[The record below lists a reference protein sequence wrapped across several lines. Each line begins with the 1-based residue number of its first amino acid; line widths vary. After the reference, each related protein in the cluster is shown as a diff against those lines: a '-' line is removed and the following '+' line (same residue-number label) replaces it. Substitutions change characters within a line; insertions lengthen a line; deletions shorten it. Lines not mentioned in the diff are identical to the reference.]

1 MKMSI
6 LRFTALLLLGLGLG
20 LGNSY
25 YAYAQEQPNV
35 RADSPNSH
43 TVVKDDTLWS
53 ISAKFL
59 EDPWRWKEIWQG
71 NTQIANPNL
80 IYPGDVIT
88 LMFVDGKL
96 QLTVNNETSN
106 SPIPTAVTSP
116 PRNNGELI
124 TVKLSPKIRT
134 EPIKTAIPVIPLER
148 INTFLSKNRIVE
160 AGELENAP
168 HIIAGQKQRI
178 LLGAGDPLYAR
189 GNFNSTSLN
198 YGIYT
203 KGKEYIDPET
213 DEVIGVQAIALGKAK
228 ITDQTDDVGTFIIT
242 QSLREIRTDS
252 GNRLLPNQERE
263 ITSTFLPNPPENEV
277 TGTIVNTE
285 GGLSQ
290 VGRLDVVTINVGR
303 EDGLKQGSLLGIY
316 KVGGVISDKFAEKK
330 TPRDVE
336 LPNERAGLLMVF
348 ETFKHMSF
356 AIVLESEIGV
366 IVNDKVGNP

>member
-6 LRFTALLLLGLGLG
+6 LRFTALLLLGLGFG

-25 YAYAQEQPNV
+25 YAYAQEQPNI

-43 TVVKDDTLWS
+43 TVVKGDTLWS
-53 ISAKFL
+53 ISTKFL

-88 LMFVDGKL
+88 LTFVDGKP
-96 QLTVNNETSN
+96 QLTVNNVTSN
-106 SPIPTAVTSP
+106 NPISTAVTRAPS
-116 PRNNGELI
+116 NSGELI

-148 INTFLSKNRIVE
+148 INTFLSANRIVE
-160 AGELENAP
+160 AGELESAP

-189 GNFNSTSLN
+189 GDFNSTSLH

-263 ITSTFLPNPPENEV
+263 ITSTFSPNPPENEV

-316 KVGGVISDKFAEKK
+316 KVGGVIADKFAEKK

-348 ETFKHMSF
+348 ETFKHLSF

>member
-35 RADSPNSH
+35 RVDSPNSH
-43 TVVKDDTLWS
+43 TVLNGDTLWS

-88 LMFVDGKL
+88 LIFVDGKP

-106 SPIPTAVTSP
+106 NPISTAVMSP
-116 PRNNGELI
+116 PSHNGELI

-148 INTFLSKNRIVE
+148 INTFLSANRIVE
-160 AGELENAP
+160 AGELESAP
-168 HIIAGQKQRI
+168 HIIAGQKKRI
-178 LLGAGDPLYAR
+178 LLGAGDLLYAR
-189 GNFNSTSLN
+189 GNFNSTNLH

-213 DEVIGVQAIALGKAK
+213 DEIIGVQAIALGKAK

-252 GNRLLPNQERE
+252 GNRLLSNQARE

-290 VGRLDVVTINVGR
+290 VGRLDVVTINLGR

-316 KVGGVISDKFAEKK
+316 KVGGAISDKFAERK

-348 ETFKHMSF
+348 EAFKHMSF

-366 IVNDKVGNP
+366 IVNDKVGKP

>member
-6 LRFTALLLLGLGLG
+6 LRFTALLLLGLGFG

-43 TVVKDDTLWS
+43 TVVKGDTLWS

-71 NTQIANPNL
+71 NTQIANPHL

-88 LMFVDGKL
+88 LILVDGKP
-96 QLTVNNETSN
+96 QLTVNNETS
-106 SPIPTAVTSP
+106 SSP
-116 PRNNGELI
+116 PSNNGELI

-134 EPIKTAIPVIPLER
+134 ESIKTAIPIIPLER

-178 LLGAGDPLYAR
+178 LLGAGDTLYAR
-189 GNFNSTSLN
+189 GDFNSRSLN

-203 KGKEYIDPET
+203 KGKEYINPET
-213 DEVIGVQAIALGKAK
+213 NEVIGVQAIALGKAK
-228 ITDQTDDVGTFIIT
+228 ITDQTDDVGTFIVT
-242 QSLREIRTDS
+242 QSLREIRTGS

-356 AIVLESEIGV
+356 AIVLEAEIGV